1 MQMLAVLRNES
12 RSFQLPSIFN
22 TEQEV
27 WLDLLWLLTALLNMA

>member
-1 MQMLAVLRNES
+1 LLMQMLAVLRNES

-27 WLDLLWLLTALLNMA
+27 WLDLLLWLLTSF